1 MENTPKVSIIVPCYN
16 VENYLEDCI
25 NSLLRQ
31 TFKNIEII
39 CVNDGSADNTLKIL
53 ENFRNKDNSIKI
65 INKEN
70 GGLSSARNAG
80 VQKAE
85 GDFITFIDS
94 DDWVDDN
101 YIEKLYNAAINN
113 DCDIAI
119 SGMIRK
125 RPKHQKYRLH
135 FDEEKIYDNLQ
146 DIVDVC
152 RIPACCYACGKL
164 FKKSLI
170 ENSPFKSGVYFE
182 DVLWI
187 PNILKAANRL
197 VTVPDTYYYYRVNN
211 NSIVKTVQSIKKQHD
226 SYTAK
231 SAIVKFFNENEL
243 LLSKKAQL
251 ITKYI
256 KYILGVPVLK
266 VKEYKDT
273 ETTLLFGFLPILK
286 KKITS
291 KNLYYKFKKYKKMFL
306 YKRLDKH
313 IYVNIFGIH
322 LSFKTNDKFYP
333 DKNIPLGINKEKRT
347 PELIVSLTSFPG
359 RINTVHHTIETLLRQ
374 TVRPDRLI
382 LWLSD
387 SQFQNKENDLPNE
400 LLKLKEFGLEILW
413 CEDLKS
419 YKKLVP
425 ALKMFPNDIIVTADD
440 DMYYQKD
447 WLQSLY
453 EKYLENPNNIY
464 TRRACRIEKRGDY
477 LCILPHYLD
486 NNKKIDFS
494 NQLMGGAGTIYP
506 PHSLHQDIFD
516 TDKILNLIPTFDDI
530 YFWAMAVL
538 KGTKTG
544 LVQNKDLNF
553 YNVENSQNQA
563 LCKTNG
569 GKENMNDTEA
579 FNRIFEQ
586 YPEIIQKLS

>member
-1 MENTPKVSIIVPCYN
+1 MPEVSIIVPCYN

-25 NSLLRQ
+25 SSLLNQ
-31 TFKNIEII
+31 TFKDIEII
-39 CVNDGSADNTLKIL
+39 CVNDGSKDSTPMLL
-53 ENFRNKDNSIKI
+53 ENFSQQDKRIKI

-70 GGLSSARNAG
+70 GGLSSARNSGIQNASG
-80 VQKAE
+80 N
-85 GDFITFIDS
+85 FITFIDS
-94 DDWVDDN
+94 DDWVDNN
-101 YIEKLYNAAINN
+101 YIEKLYSAIIKN
-113 DCDIAI
+113 DCAIAV

-125 RPKHQKYRLH
+125 RPNSEKYRLH
-135 FDEEKIYDNLQ
+135 FSEEKVYENLQ
-146 DIVDVC
+146 DIVDIC

-170 ENSPFKSGVYFE
+170 ENSPFKLGMYFE

-187 PNILKAANRL
+187 PNILKAAKKL

-211 NSIVKTVQSIKKQHD
+211 NSIVKTIQSIKKQHD
-226 SYTAK
+226 SYIAK
-231 SAIVKFFNENEL
+231 SAIVKFFNENNL
-243 LLSKKAQL
+243 VLNKKAQH

-256 KYILGVPVLK
+256 KYIFGAPVLK
-266 VKEYKDT
+266 VKEYKNT
-273 ETTLLFGFLPILK
+273 ETTLLFGFLPISK

-306 YKRLDKH
+306 YKRLDSH
-313 IYVNIFGIH
+313 IYINFFGIH
-322 LSFKTNDKFYP
+322 LSFKTNDKFCP
-333 DKNIPLGINKEKRT
+333 DNSISPGLNENKRIPS
-347 PELIVSLTSFPG
+347 LIVSLTSFPG
-359 RINTVHHTIETLLRQ
+359 RINTVHHTIETLLKQ
-374 TVRPDRLI
+374 TLRPDRLI

-387 SQFQNKENDLPNE
+387 NQFPNKEDDLPNE

-425 ALKMFPNDIIVTADD
+425 ALKMFPNDIIITADD

-464 TRRACRIEKRGDY
+464 TRRACRIEKKGDY
-477 LCILPHYLD
+477 FMILPHYLD

-494 NQLMGGAGTIYP
+494 NQLMGGAGTLYP
-506 PHSLHQDIFD
+506 PNSLHSDIFD
-516 TDKILNLIPTFDDI
+516 KDKILNLIPTFDDI
-530 YFWAMAVL
+530 YFWAMAVMA
-538 KGTKTG
+538 GTKIG

-553 YNVENSQNQA
+553 YNVENSQNEA

-569 GKENMNDTEA
+569 KSQNMNDIEA
-579 FNRIFEQ
+579 FNIIFEQ
-586 YPEIIQKLS
+586 YPQIIQKLEN